1 VTKIL
6 QFVGGAFVEPAS
18 GGTLDVFEPAT
29 GKPYAQAPDGDER
42 DVARAVA
49 AAKAAFPAWSKTAAA
64 ERSRLLLAIADRIA
78 AERDALARAESA
90 DTGKPV
96 SLAASVDIPR
106 SEANFRFFAT
116 AILHTQSELHATD
129 TEVLNY
135 TLRRP
140 SGVAACISPWNLPLY
155 LLTWKVAPALASG
168 CTVVAKPSEITPMTA
183 FLLAKIAKDA
193 GLPDG
198 VLNVVHG
205 FGPKVGPALTGHPDV
220 AAISFTGGTATGAA
234 IAAEAAPKFKKLAL
248 ELGGKNADLVFADAD
263 LGEAVKTSLRAAF
276 SNQGEICHCS
286 SRILV
291 ERKVF
296 DEFVERFVAGA
307 TTLRLGD
314 PQDPATEQGAVV
326 SKAHHAKILAAL
338 ALAEQEGGRFACGG
352 SAAPAPNA
360 RCEAGWFVQPT
371 VILDLPASC
380 RTNQE
385 EIFGPVVTIAPFDT
399 EDEAIATAN
408 GTKYGLS
415 AVVWTNDLG
424 RAHRVADRLDT
435 GVVWINSWMHRDLRV
450 PFGGIKASGVGR
462 EGGGEALHF
471 FTEPKNV
478 CIPVPKR

>member
-6 QFVGGAFVEPAS
+6 DLVGGAFVEPAS
-18 GGTLDVFEPAT
+18 GRFLDVFEPAT
-29 GKPYAQAPDGDER
+29 GKPYAQVPDGDER

-49 AAKAAFPAWSKTAAA
+49 AAKAAFPGWSKTAAA

-78 AERDALARAESA
+78 AERDALSRAESV

-183 FLLAKIAKDA
+183 HLLAKIAKET

-205 FGPKVGPALTGHPDV
+205 LGAKVGPALTGHPDV

-314 PQDPATEQGAVV
+314 PLEPATEQGAVV
-326 SKAHHAKILAAL
+326 SKAHHDKILAAL
-338 ALAEQEGGRFACGG
+338 ALAKQEGGRFACGG

-360 RCEAGWFVQPT
+360 RCESGWFVQPT
-371 VILDLPASC
+371 VVLDLPASC

-399 EDEAIATAN
+399 EDEAIASAN

-462 EGGGEALHF
+462 EGGVEALHF